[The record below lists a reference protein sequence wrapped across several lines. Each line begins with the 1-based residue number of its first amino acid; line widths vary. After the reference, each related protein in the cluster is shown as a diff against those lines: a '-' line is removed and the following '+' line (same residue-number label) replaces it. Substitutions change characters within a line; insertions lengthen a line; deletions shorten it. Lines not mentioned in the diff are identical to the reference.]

1 MHKNKQYYNISEVS
15 KILNLKEHVIRHWD
29 SVDPKTNKLRIEG
42 LSIRTKGGTRYFNQ
56 THIKKLSNIKNI
68 LFEEGRHNYSL
79 DLVNKIISSKKLE
92 KQFNDNLTTSSP
104 NQDIDKSNNS
114 QKLIKILNK
123 LRKLNQY
130 ILKFL
135 VRFLFSLSYLFNI
148 N

>member
-92 KQFNDNLTTSSP
+92 KQFTNESAISS
-104 NQDIDKSNNS
+104 NQDDIKVNYDN
-114 QKLIKILNK
+114 QKLIKILDK
-123 LRKLNQY
+123 LRNL
-130 ILKFL
+130 IL
-135 VRFLFSLSYLFNI
+135 
-148 N
+148 

>member
-92 KQFNDNLTTSSP
+92 KQFHDNLTTSSP
-104 NQDIDKSNNS
+104 NQDKDKSNNS
-114 QKLIKILNK
+114 QNLINILNK
-123 LRKLNQY
+123 LRKLTQ
-130 ILKFL
+130 
-135 VRFLFSLSYLFNI
+135 
-148 N
+148 

>member
-92 KQFNDNLTTSSP
+92 KQFNDNLTLSSP
-104 NQDIDKSNNS
+104 NQDIDKLNNS
-114 QKLIKILNK
+114 QKLTKILNK
-123 LRKLNQY
+123 LRKLTQ
-130 ILKFL
+130 
-135 VRFLFSLSYLFNI
+135 
-148 N
+148 

>member
-92 KQFNDNLTTSSP
+92 KQFTNESAISS
-104 NQDIDKSNNS
+104 NQDYVKVNYDN
-114 QKLIKILNK
+114 QKLIKILDK
-123 LRKLNQY
+123 LRNL
-130 ILKFL
+130 IP
-135 VRFLFSLSYLFNI
+135 
-148 N
+148 

>member
-29 SVDPKTNKLRIEG
+29 SLDPKTNKLRIEG

-79 DLVNKIISSKKLE
+79 DLVNKIMSSKKLYKNNTGE
-92 KQFNDNLTTSSP
+92 GDLAFKDKNLPNDLKTQVKLKKIINNL
-104 NQDIDKSNNS
+104 KS
-114 QKLIKILNK
+114 LIK
-123 LRKLNQY
+123 
-130 ILKFL
+130 
-135 VRFLFSLSYLFNI
+135 
-148 N
+148 

>member
-79 DLVNKIISSKKLE
+79 DLVNKNISSKKLE
-92 KQFNDNLTTSSP
+92 KHFNDNLTTSSP

-114 QKLIKILNK
+114 QKLIQILNK
-123 LRKLNQY
+123 LRQLTQ
-130 ILKFL
+130 
-135 VRFLFSLSYLFNI
+135 
-148 N
+148 

>member
-68 LFEEGRHNYSL
+68 LFEEGKHNYSL
-79 DLVNKIISSKKLE
+79 DLVNKIMSSKKLYKHKTSE
-92 KQFNDNLTTSSP
+92 DDFAFKDKNLATDSKTQVKLKKII
-104 NQDIDKSNNS
+104 NNLKS
-114 QKLIKILNK
+114 LIK
-123 LRKLNQY
+123 
-130 ILKFL
+130 
-135 VRFLFSLSYLFNI
+135 
-148 N
+148 

>member
-29 SVDPKTNKLRIEG
+29 SVDPKTNKLRIVG

-92 KQFNDNLTTSSP
+92 KQFTNESAISS
-104 NQDIDKSNNS
+104 NQEDVKVNYNNK
-114 QKLIKILNK
+114 KLIKILDK
-123 LRKLNQY
+123 LRNL
-130 ILKFL
+130 LP
-135 VRFLFSLSYLFNI
+135 
-148 N
+148 

>member
-92 KQFNDNLTTSSP
+92 KQFTNESAISS
-104 NQDIDKSNNS
+104 NQDDVKVNYDI
-114 QKLIKILNK
+114 QKLIKILDK
-123 LRKLNQY
+123 LRNL
-130 ILKFL
+130 IP
-135 VRFLFSLSYLFNI
+135 
-148 N
+148 

>member
-1 MHKNKQYYNISEVS
+1 MHKSKQYYNISEVS

-92 KQFNDNLTTSSP
+92 KQFTNESAISS
-104 NQDIDKSNNS
+104 NQDDVKVHYDN
-114 QKLIKILNK
+114 QKLIKILDK
-123 LRKLNQY
+123 LRNL
-130 ILKFL
+130 IP
-135 VRFLFSLSYLFNI
+135 
-148 N
+148 

>member
-92 KQFNDNLTTSSP
+92 KNFHDNLTTSSP
-104 NQDIDKSNNS
+104 NQNEDKSNNS

-123 LRKLNQY
+123 LRKLTQ
-130 ILKFL
+130 
-135 VRFLFSLSYLFNI
+135 
-148 N
+148 

>member
-92 KQFNDNLTTSSP
+92 KQFHDNVTTSSP
-104 NQDIDKSNNS
+104 NQDTDKSNNS

-123 LRKLNQY
+123 LRKLTQ
-130 ILKFL
+130 
-135 VRFLFSLSYLFNI
+135 
-148 N
+148 

>member
-68 LFEEGRHNYSL
+68 LFEEGKHNYSL
-79 DLVNKIISSKKLE
+79 DLVNKIMSSKKLYKNNTGE
-92 KQFNDNLTTSSP
+92 VDLAFKDKNLPTEIKTQVKLKKII
-104 NQDIDKSNNS
+104 NNLKS
-114 QKLIKILNK
+114 LIK
-123 LRKLNQY
+123 
-130 ILKFL
+130 
-135 VRFLFSLSYLFNI
+135 
-148 N
+148 

>member
-1 MHKNKQYYNISEVS
+1 MHKNKQYFNISEVS

-92 KQFNDNLTTSSP
+92 KQFTNESAISS
-104 NQDIDKSNNS
+104 NQDDVKVNYNS
-114 QKLIKILNK
+114 QKLIKILDK
-123 LRKLNQY
+123 LRNL
-130 ILKFL
+130 IA
-135 VRFLFSLSYLFNI
+135 
-148 N
+148 

>member
-29 SVDPKTNKLRIEG
+29 SLDPKTNKLRIEG

-68 LFEEGRHNYSL
+68 LFEEGKHNYSR

-92 KQFNDNLTTSSP
+92 KQFHDNLTTSST
-104 NQDIDKSNNS
+104 NQDKAKSNTS
-114 QKLIKILNK
+114 QKLIQILNK
-123 LRKLNQY
+123 LRNL
-130 ILKFL
+130 I
-135 VRFLFSLSYLFNI
+135 S
-148 N
+148 

>member
-92 KQFNDNLTTSSP
+92 KQFTNESAISS
-104 NQDIDKSNNS
+104 NQDDIKVNYDN
-114 QKLIKILNK
+114 QKLIKILDK
-123 LRKLNQY
+123 LRNL
-130 ILKFL
+130 IP
-135 VRFLFSLSYLFNI
+135 
-148 N
+148 

>member
-68 LFEEGRHNYSL
+68 LFEEGKHNYSL

-92 KQFNDNLTTSSP
+92 KQFTNESAISSNQGDVKVNYDN
-104 NQDIDKSNNS
+104 
-114 QKLIKILNK
+114 QKLIKILDK
-123 LRKLNQY
+123 LRNL
-130 ILKFL
+130 IP
-135 VRFLFSLSYLFNI
+135 
-148 N
+148 

>member
-68 LFEEGRHNYSL
+68 LFEEGKHNYSL
-79 DLVNKIISSKKLE
+79 DLVNKIMSSKKLYKNKTSEDDFAFKE
-92 KQFNDNLTTSSP
+92 KNLSTDLK
-104 NQDIDKSNNS
+104 NQVKLKKIIKNLKS
-114 QKLIKILNK
+114 LI
-123 LRKLNQY
+123 
-130 ILKFL
+130 
-135 VRFLFSLSYLFNI
+135 
-148 N
+148 

>member
-1 MHKNKQYYNISEVS
+1 MHKSKQYYNISEVS

-29 SVDPKTNKLRIEG
+29 SIDPKTNKLRIEG

-92 KQFNDNLTTSSP
+92 KQLNDNLTTSSP
-104 NQDIDKSNNS
+104 NQAIDKSNNS
-114 QKLIKILNK
+114 QKLNKILNK
-123 LRKLNQY
+123 LRKLTQ
-130 ILKFL
+130 
-135 VRFLFSLSYLFNI
+135 
-148 N
+148 

>member
-92 KQFNDNLTTSSP
+92 KNFHDNLTTSSP
-104 NQDIDKSNNS
+104 NQNEDKSNNK

-123 LRKLNQY
+123 LRKLTQ
-130 ILKFL
+130 
-135 VRFLFSLSYLFNI
+135 
-148 N
+148 

>member
-92 KQFNDNLTTSSP
+92 KQFTNESAISS
-104 NQDIDKSNNS
+104 NQDDVKVHYDN
-114 QKLIKILNK
+114 QKLIKILDK
-123 LRKLNQY
+123 LRNL
-130 ILKFL
+130 IP
-135 VRFLFSLSYLFNI
+135 
-148 N
+148 

>member
-92 KQFNDNLTTSSP
+92 KQFTNESAISS
-104 NQDIDKSNNS
+104 NQDDVKVNYNN
-114 QKLIKILNK
+114 QKLIKILDK
-123 LRKLNQY
+123 LRNL
-130 ILKFL
+130 IP
-135 VRFLFSLSYLFNI
+135 
-148 N
+148 

>member
-92 KQFNDNLTTSSP
+92 KQFTNESAISS
-104 NQDIDKSNNS
+104 NQDDVKVNYDN
-114 QKLIKILNK
+114 QKLIKILDK
-123 LRKLNQY
+123 LRNL
-130 ILKFL
+130 IP
-135 VRFLFSLSYLFNI
+135 
-148 N
+148 